1 MMANTTTIGN
11 KMKITK
17 RQLRRIIK
25 EEKARLMNEMD
36 PHAAG
41 REAARMDDKVAGT
54 IQMLQTAHVN
64 LEDLTYDVDQATA
77 QKINLQLA
85 LIEDAIHSL
94 GGVV

>member
-1 MMANTTTIGN
+1 
-11 KMKITK
+11 MKITK

-94 GGVV
+94 GGVI

>member
-1 MMANTTTIGN
+1 
-11 KMKITK
+11 MKITK
-17 RQLRRIIK
+17 RQLKRIIK

-41 REAARMDDKVAGT
+41 IAAARMDDKVAGT
-54 IQMLQTAHVN
+54 IQMLQTAYVN
-64 LEDLTYDVDQATA
+64 LEDLTYDVDQAAA

-94 GGVV
+94 GGVI

>member
-1 MMANTTTIGN
+1 
-11 KMKITK
+11 MKITK
-17 RQLRRIIK
+17 KQLRRIIK
-25 EEKARLMNEMD
+25 EEKARLINEMD

-41 REAARMDDKVAGT
+41 IEAARMDDKVAGT

-94 GGVV
+94 GGVI

>member
-1 MMANTTTIGN
+1 
-11 KMKITK
+11 MKITK

-41 REAARMDDKVAGT
+41 MEAARMDDKVADT

-85 LIEDAIHSL
+85 LIEDAIHSV
-94 GGVV
+94 GGVI

>member
-1 MMANTTTIGN
+1 MANTTTIGN

-94 GGVV
+94 GGVI

>member
-1 MMANTTTIGN
+1 MMANITTIGN

-25 EEKARLMNEMD
+25 EEKARLINEMD

-94 GGVV
+94 GGVI

>member
-1 MMANTTTIGN
+1 
-11 KMKITK
+11 MKITK

>member
-1 MMANTTTIGN
+1 
-11 KMKITK
+11 MKITK

-25 EEKARLMNEMD
+25 EEKARLINEMD

-94 GGVV
+94 GGVI

>member
-1 MMANTTTIGN
+1 
-11 KMKITK
+11 
-17 RQLRRIIK
+17 
-25 EEKARLMNEMD
+25 MNEMD

-94 GGVV
+94 GGVI

>member
-1 MMANTTTIGN
+1 
-11 KMKITK
+11 MKITK

-25 EEKARLMNEMD
+25 EEKARLLNEMD

>member
-94 GGVV
+94 GGVI

>member
-1 MMANTTTIGN
+1 
-11 KMKITK
+11 MKITK

-41 REAARMDDKVAGT
+41 RQAARMDDKVAGT